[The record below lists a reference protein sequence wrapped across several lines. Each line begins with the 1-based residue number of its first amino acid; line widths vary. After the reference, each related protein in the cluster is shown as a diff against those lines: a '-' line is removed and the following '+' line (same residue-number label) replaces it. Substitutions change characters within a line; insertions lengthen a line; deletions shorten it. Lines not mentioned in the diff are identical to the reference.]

1 MKVEEVVCKD
11 LVKIYTKK
19 TRLSLFP
26 PKSEI
31 TEITALNGLSFTI
44 YEGEIFGL
52 LGPNG
57 AGKTTTIQ
65 IIAGL
70 LLPDSGHVEVAG
82 VDAIRNPDLVKRIVG
97 VVSGGNPRQLYNKL
111 TAYENLEYFGRLYGI
126 PERDLKLRIEEL
138 LELVKLGDRADEEI
152 EKFSAGMKQRLLI
165 ARGLLHDP
173 DVLLLD
179 EPTVGLDPKS
189 SRELRKLIR
198 DEIGKREGKAIL
210 LTTHEMNVAEE
221 LSDRIAI
228 INKGSLVAL
237 DTPAGLKHNFKLGR
251 LIELIIESED
261 GIPVSGI
268 QEISGVRSVSINDI
282 EGSITR
288 KRILIETLNGDNIIP
303 DLVDLLIRRYNCKIL
318 NLTQKEPTLEDIF
331 IMATSETEE
340 AVAVV
345 K

>member
-1 MKVEEVVCKD
+1 MQIEQVVCKD
-11 LVKIYTKK
+11 LVKVYKK
-19 TRLSLFP
+19 KKRLSLLP
-26 PKSEI
+26 PRSEV
-31 TEITALNGLSFTI
+31 TEIHALDGLSFTI

-70 LLPDSGHVEVAG
+70 LLPDSGEVEVAG
-82 VDAIRNPDLVKRIVG
+82 VDAIRNPNLVKRIVG

-126 PERDLKLRIEEL
+126 PDKELKSRILEL
-138 LELVKLGDRADEEI
+138 LELVKLADRSDEEI

-189 SRELRKLIR
+189 SRDLRKLIR

-228 INKGSLVAL
+228 INRGRLVAL
-237 DTPAGLKHNFKLGR
+237 DTPSGLKQNFKLGR
-251 LIELIIESED
+251 LIEIIVETDD
-261 GIPVSGI
+261 GIPVS
-268 QEISGVRSVSINDI
+268 QMQNISGVRSISVTSIENSIN
-282 EGSITR
+282 R
-288 KRILIETLNGDNIIP
+288 KRVLIETLNGDNIIP
-303 DLVDLLIRRYNCKIL
+303 DLVDLLIRQYNYKIM
-318 NLTQKEPTLEDIF
+318 NLTQKEPSLEDIF

-340 AVAVV
+340 VMAIA